1 MNAPPHAYASR
12 SAPRAGAGQAWMIS
26 LADLLALMLTFFVL
40 LFSMN
45 AVQYADW
52 QPVVSSFRKQF
63 NPRAAEVRPEP
74 DRDVAVRRFLAAG
87 ASLDYLA
94 AIFRDKLATP
104 EWRGAHL
111 TRLADRIVLS
121 LPADLVFESG
131 RTEPGAQAVALIAAL
146 SEHLAQ
152 IANRIEIAGHSDP
165 APVGAASPYA
175 SNWELSLRRAAAVA
189 DRFRASG
196 YPRPVRVLGYA
207 DGRFD
212 DLSPDLP
219 VDERNRLARRVDIA
233 ILADGQEVSDAP

>member
-1 MNAPPHAYASR
+1 MSAPPSPGAARQAS
-12 SAPRAGAGQAWMIS
+12 GAGQAWMIS

-63 NPRAAEVRPEP
+63 NPRAAEVRPTP
-74 DRDVAVRRFLAAG
+74 DQGTSIGRFVATG

-94 AIFRDKLATP
+94 AIFRDKLVAP
-104 EWRGAHL
+104 EWRGARL

-131 RTEPGAQAVALIAAL
+131 RAEPGEQATALIAAL

-152 IANRIEIAGHSDP
+152 IGNRIEIAGHSDP
-165 APVGAASPYA
+165 APTGAASPYA
-175 SNWELSLRRAAAVA
+175 SNWELSLHRAAAVGE
-189 DRFRASG
+189 RFRAAG
-196 YPRPVRVLGYA
+196 YPRPIRVVGYA
-207 DGRFD
+207 DGRFG